1 MRKSRSADVRPSR
14 TVILAACVACA
25 LWPAIV
31 GILWVT
37 TSRTVPL
44 VKVRWVPGV
53 ADDTRAATARDLS
66 LVWRLR
72 DESRTETY
80 LLQDSTT
87 ENIRRIVQH
96 PLVEDTAFIDRSAY
110 ALRHAPA
117 VRTWAGDRALSGSW
131 SRTLL
136 YASVIGLFVCLT
148 SLLYP
153 ARDRSRSAALQPIV
167 LAVLWL
173 VAFVFTVSSF
183 AFHNDHFDRISR
195 ARQIARYGEWP
206 FRDFFDPGYFMTEFV
221 GARLQLLLGDNLLGD
236 VLLSSIGV
244 ATGTVVVAGLS
255 LRVSQSLITA
265 LAASLLALLALPRGY
280 DFDKVLFYP
289 LAVALCWRYV
299 DVPTAKRVWAIAAGV
314 VIAALFRYDTGIYAA
329 GAAVVAV
336 VTVHAGEWKVLS
348 RRLGLLAAAVACLSL
363 PVLLFLHLTAGL
375 PNVVDQVVT
384 YAIREGAGT
393 RIAAPPAMALN
404 NGAWTFENANALLF
418 YLMHALPLA
427 AALIL
432 TVKGW
437 SHSASRSEIA
447 MVASLVV
454 LCITLNLFILRHPL
468 AARVGGMIGPAAI
481 LAAWMFHSAWQVRHK
496 AAGLLLRTASVVI
509 LALFVWSLS
518 TATGWQERLTRD
530 LARPSRFT
538 SLLTTAAAS
547 PPDADL
553 IGSRVQT
560 ALALYVR
567 ECTRPAD
574 RILVTLF
581 APEIAFFA
589 QRGFAGGLV
598 ALHGVHWSEPR
609 FQNRSLQ
616 LLTDNPPGLV
626 IQRSGDTDFREIYPL
641 LQRYLSENYR
651 SVGTTESLVG
661 PGPEKLVLLVRRD
674 REPTSTHSGSS
685 LPCFR
690 G

>member
-1 MRKSRSADVRPSR
+1 MIRSSRSVTR
-14 TVILAACVACA
+14 LALVVCA
-25 LWPAIV
+25 LWPGIL
-31 GILWVT
+31 GILWMT
-37 TSRTVPL
+37 TSKTVPL
-44 VKVRWVPGV
+44 VKVRWLPGV
-53 ADDTRAATARDLS
+53 PDDTRAAAARDLS
-66 LVWRLR
+66 LVWRSP
-72 DESRTETY
+72 DESRTATY
-80 LLQDSTT
+80 LLLDSTP

-96 PLVEDTAFIDRSAY
+96 HLVEDTAFIDRSAY
-110 ALRHAPA
+110 ALSNAPT
-117 VRTWAGDRALSGSW
+117 VRTWAGDGVLSGSW
-131 SRTLL
+131 PRTLL
-136 YASVIGLFVCLT
+136 SASLIGLFVCLT
-148 SLLYP
+148 ALLYR
-153 ARDRSRSAALQPIV
+153 ARGQSRHAALQPIV
-167 LAVLWL
+167 FAVLWL

-183 AFHNDHFDRISR
+183 VFHNDHFDRISR

-206 FRDFFDPGYFMTEFV
+206 YRDFFDPGYFMTEFV
-221 GARLQLLLGDNLLGD
+221 GAALQRLLGDSLLGD
-236 VLLSSIGV
+236 VLLSSVFI
-244 ATGTVVVAGLS
+244 ATGTVLVATLS
-255 LRVSQSLITA
+255 LHVSQSLVTSLVASILA
-265 LAASLLALLALPRGY
+265 LAALPRAY

-289 LAVALCWRYV
+289 LAVAVCWRYV
-299 DVPTAKRVWAIAAGV
+299 DLPTAKRVSAIAACG
-314 VIAALFRYDTGIYAA
+314 VIAALFRYDTGIYVAA
-329 GAAVVAV
+329 AAVVAV
-336 VTVHAGEWKVLS
+336 VTVHAGEWNVLA
-348 RRLGLLAAAVACLSL
+348 RRLGLLAAVVVCLSL
-363 PVLLFLHLTAGL
+363 PALLFLHVTAGL
-375 PNVVDQVVT
+375 PHVVDQVVT

-393 RIAAPPAMALN
+393 RIAAPPVMVLN
-404 NGAWTFENANALLF
+404 TGAWTFENANALLF
-418 YLMHALPLA
+418 YLMHALPLTG
-427 AALIL
+427 ALIL

-447 MVASLVV
+447 MVASLIV
-454 LCITLNLFILRHPL
+454 LCITLNLFILRHPV
-468 AARVGGMIGPAAI
+468 AARVGGMIGPAAS
-481 LAAWMFHSAWQVRHK
+481 LAAWMFHCVWQVRHK
-496 AAGLLLRTASVVI
+496 AAGFLLRTASIIV

-538 SLLTTAAAS
+538 NLLTTAAAS

-598 ALHGVHWSEPR
+598 ALHGGHWSEPR

-616 LLTDNPPGLV
+616 LLTDNPPALV

-641 LQRYLSENYR
+641 LARYFSENYR

-674 REPTSTHSGSS
+674 REPTATHSASS